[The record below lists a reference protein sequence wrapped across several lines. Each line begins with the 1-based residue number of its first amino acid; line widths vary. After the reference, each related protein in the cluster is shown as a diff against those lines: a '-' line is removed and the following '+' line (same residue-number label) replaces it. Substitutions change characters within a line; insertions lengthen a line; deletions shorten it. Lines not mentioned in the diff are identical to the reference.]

1 MARVINFIGLNSFFF
16 FYIYFFTKTYDSKN
30 RKKNM
35 EFEQKKIMMKT
46 YWIDPG
52 VVA

>member
-1 MARVINFIGLNSFFF
+1 MIAKIE
-16 FYIYFFTKTYDSKN
+16 
-30 RKKNM
+30 KKM